1 MKLANLVNLKPIQ
14 EMASM
19 KARELADSYSLDELQ
34 FHLDQI
40 YRDMEQ
46 EAEPEGGPIAD
57 QYADEIHAYEEAIR
71 LAKGDS
77 GGEMTYDQAIAKKYG
92 KSPKGAGPGGP
103 IFESTEKSWN
113 AVDVSRTAEK
123 EIDNKEW
130 NERTAKKLAI
140 LKSLNAAGKFKKDWD
155 EEKLQGWVDQN
166 YSWEKLTRQFKL
178 NELYSTMHEQGNTE
192 TATAYILG
200 DPKQITIKSTGL
212 HNPVTIGWKE
222 PWGEES
228 HTVDFEYEENLG
240 GSEAYDECNT
250 VIYSGESNIYSFSL
264 EVCVDPNPNNEEIW
278 DYDWNDLSIDKNP
291 NAPKQGA
298 LPKVA
303 DMEEDFKLE
312 PEDMDNPDEDLVIIG
327 SGYLDIKSNFKERPP
342 QTNGEYAALGQ
353 KVVDQLHNGDK
364 EAALDYIYSK
374 INEGTCGYGK
384 DGKVDPK
391 NTSKLTPG
399 GLKSMPADKRT
410 MTMMREAIRKEI
422 KKLYEAKEE
431 IQEEVF
437 SDEEL
442 DYIGDMMT
450 AMYEKLGLDK
460 GQGETDVVKALALS
474 DKIEGF
480 FQSLK

>member
-291 NAPKQGA
+291 NAPKQNW
-298 LPKVA
+298 PKTSDV
-303 DMEEDFKLE
+303 E
-312 PEDMDNPDEDLVIIG
+312 
-327 SGYLDIKSNFKERPP
+327 
-342 QTNGEYAALGQ
+342 
-353 KVVDQLHNGDK
+353 
-364 EAALDYIYSK
+364 
-374 INEGTCGYGK
+374 EGTCGYGK

-422 KKLYEAKEE
+422 KKLYENK
-431 IQEEVF
+431 
-437 SDEEL
+437 
-442 DYIGDMMT
+442 
-450 AMYEKLGLDK
+450 
-460 GQGETDVVKALALS
+460 
-474 DKIEGF
+474 
-480 FQSLK
+480 